1 MDIATYAVEAEVEAT
16 HWWFVGRRRL
26 FGAELAKSGIK
37 PTDRVLDI
45 GTGTG
50 ANLRL
55 LRGLGLGAVC
65 GLDSSDEAIGYCV
78 SKGLGSVQK
87 GDICAL
93 PFPDESFDFV
103 LATDVIEHVDDDAAA
118 AREIAR
124 VLAPGGMALISVPAF
139 QSLWGL
145 QDRQAFHKRRYRMGP
160 LLSLLQKAGLSPQ
173 RHYHFN
179 YLLFAPIYL
188 ARRVIDLLRIELKSE
203 NQINSR
209 LLNRILSIVF
219 LFDIN
224 TAPTIRPP
232 FGVSIL
238 VMGKK
243 E

>member
-55 LRGLGLGAVC
+55 LRSLGLAAVR

-78 SKGLGSVQK
+78 SKGLGAVQK

-93 PFPDESFDFV
+93 PFADESFDFV
-103 LATDVIEHVDDDAAA
+103 LATDVIEHVDDDPAA

-124 VLAPGGMALISVPAF
+124 VLAPGGIALISVPAF
-139 QSLWGL
+139 PSLWGL
-145 QDRQAFHKRRYRMGP
+145 QDRQAFPQAP
-160 LLSLLQKAGLSPQ
+160 LPYGTAALAAAKGRAFTAAPLPLQLSPVCADLS
-173 RHYHFN
+173 R
-179 YLLFAPIYL
+179 APGDRL
-188 ARRVIDLLRIELKSE
+188 PPDRPEERKP
-203 NQINSR
+203 NQQ
-209 LLNRILSIVF
+209 
-219 LFDIN
+219 
-224 TAPTIRPP
+224 PP
-232 FGVSIL
+232 A
-238 VMGKK
+238 
-243 E
+243 